1 LSGKNLIFA
10 SAIEFFKNMGT
21 DLDKVRLLALKQGD
35 EQVFESV
42 FHEYYVPLCIH
53 ARRYVVEPELAEEVV
68 QDMFFKMWER
78 RDALAINTSLNSYLY
93 KAVTNHSLNYL
104 QYNKHLKK
112 YQEFVGFH
120 TDNSQ
125 WDSAHEVLVHSD
137 LERKLN
143 QLVLQMPEKRRMIFE
158 MSRFEGLKYAEIAKK
173 LKISVKTVEGQ
184 MSKALEFMRI
194 KLKDYL
200 PLLILLANFWF

>member
-1 LSGKNLIFA
+1 METN
-10 SAIEFFKNMGT
+10 
-21 DLDKVRLLALKQGD
+21 LDKVRLLALKQGD

-53 ARRYVVEPELAEEVV
+53 ARRYVVEPAIAEEVV

-78 RDALAINTSLNSYLY
+78 REGLVINTSLNSYLY
-93 KAVTNHSLNYL
+93 KAVTNHSLNFLRYD
-104 QYNKHLKK
+104 KHLKK
-112 YQEFVGFH
+112 YQEFVGFQ

-125 WDSAHEVLVHSD
+125 SESAHEVLMHSD
-137 LERKLN
+137 LQRKLN
-143 QLVLQMPEKRRMIFE
+143 KLVLQMPERRRMIFE
-158 MSRFEGLKYAEIAKK
+158 MSRFEGLKYAEIADK
-173 LKISVKTVEGQ
+173 LKISIKTVEGQ

-200 PLLILLANFWF
+200 PLIILMVIPYV